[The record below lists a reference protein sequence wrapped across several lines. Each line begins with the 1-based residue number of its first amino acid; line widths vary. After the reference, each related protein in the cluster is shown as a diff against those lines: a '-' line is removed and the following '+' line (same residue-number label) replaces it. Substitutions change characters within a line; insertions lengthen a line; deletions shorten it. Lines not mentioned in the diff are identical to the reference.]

1 MSNITSGGYV
11 LLLVVLLSFTGSY
24 FWLTAKKK
32 ANVLTVGLLGMVVC
46 FVLLLPAMV
55 SLQLFEQGNSL
66 LRIAVVVGWI
76 FVAVI
81 CWLIKRSKKITAG
94 SILLYGFFA
103 IGGVLLLVLIGG
115 MAYFVYLRLFTHER
129 DDAPLWSVFL
139 CIFFLAVLIIA
150 IIGQLFTRN
159 SGGKDDKTE
168 FDDLKKALLRPE
180 MVYTLDL
187 SGKGFSTLPADI
199 LKFPNLRNL
208 DLSRNQ
214 LTTLPSELNQLKNI
228 VQIKLSGNPI
238 PDGDRSS
245 IRRIFP
251 AETEIIFRA

>member
-11 LLLVVLLSFTGSY
+11 LFLVVFLSFTGSY
-24 FWLTAKKK
+24 LWLSAKKK

-55 SLQLFEQGNSL
+55 SLQLFEQGNIF
-66 LRIAVVVGWI
+66 LRIAVVVGWV

-81 CWLIKRSKKITAG
+81 CWLIKRSKKISAG

-103 IGGVLLLVLIGG
+103 IGGVLLLILVGG

-129 DDAPLWSVFL
+129 DEAPLWSVFL
-139 CIFFLAVLIIA
+139 CIFFLSVLIIA
-150 IIGQLFTRN
+150 AIGQLFTRN

-168 FDDLKKALLRPE
+168 FNDLKKALMRPE
-180 MVYTLDL
+180 MVYALDL
-187 SGKGFSTLPADI
+187 SGKGLTTLPADI
-199 LKFPNLRNL
+199 LKFANLRNL

-214 LTTLPSELNQLKNI
+214 LTTLPSELTQLKNI